1 MLMGTR
7 GVFKLGTIGGIAIKA
22 HWSWAL
28 VLLLITFDLAAGY
41 FPKKMPGEGDLT
53 YWALGLVAAL
63 MLFVSVLLHELSHSF
78 MARARGLKVR
88 DIVLF
93 IFGGVSNIETE
104 PERARDEFA
113 ITVVG
118 PLTSFVLAGVFFGLA
133 ALIPADGG
141 ALGAVRA
148 GDLPVPGLHQLP
160 AGAVQHDPRL
170 PAGRRARA
178 ALDHLGA
185 SRATSSGDAGG
196 GHGGASW
203 WPTGLSSWGCT
214 SRSS

>member
-7 GVFKLGTIGGIAIKA
+7 GVFKLGTIGGIAVKA

-28 VLLLITFDLAAGY
+28 VS
-41 FPKKMPGEGDLT
+41 
-53 YWALGLVAAL
+53 AL

-78 MARARGLKVR
+78 VARARGLKVR

-118 PLTSFVLAGVFFGLA
+118 PLTSFVLAGVFYGLA
-133 ALIPADGG
+133 ALIPETGG
-141 ALGAVRA
+141 
-148 GDLPVPGLHQLP
+148 
-160 AGAVQHDPRL
+160 
-170 PAGRRARA
+170 
-178 ALDHLGA
+178 
-185 SRATSSGDAGG
+185 
-196 GHGGASW
+196 
-203 WPTGLSSWGCT
+203 
-214 SRSS
+214 

>member
-7 GVFKLGTIGGIAIKA
+7 GVFKLGTIGGIAVKA

-78 MARARGLKVR
+78 VARARGLKVR

-118 PLTSFVLAGVFFGLA
+118 PLTSLILAAICFGLT
-133 ALIPADGG
+133 L
-141 ALGAVRA
+141 AVTP
-148 GDLPVPGLHQLP
+148 PVRQ
-160 AGAVQHDPRL
+160 AGA
-170 PAGRRARA
+170 A
-178 ALDHLGA
+178 AAAVLQYLAYINFILG
-185 SRATSSGDAGG
+185 
-196 GHGGASW
+196 
-203 WPTGLSSWGCT
+203 LFN
-214 SRSS
+214 